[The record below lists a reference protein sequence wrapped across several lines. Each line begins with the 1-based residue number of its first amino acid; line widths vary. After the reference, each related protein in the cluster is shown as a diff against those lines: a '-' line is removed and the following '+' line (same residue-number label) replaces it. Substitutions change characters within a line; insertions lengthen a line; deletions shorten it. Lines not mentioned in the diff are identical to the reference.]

1 MVIAALLNLAVTYSP
16 MLTDTTNILQRAFTG
31 SLLLAV
37 SLSSAFAAGKDGPST
52 YQVEVLI
59 FAVNDAAALASE
71 GWPEI
76 NETAGNGQFLYIT
89 SPEAGGKAAP
99 AAPTGKEAVVKK
111 PAAPTY
117 QFLGHDQF
125 KLATSIAKLKKN
137 PRYEVLLHT
146 AWRQPAIDLK
156 DETAVFVFDGMTEPE
171 HPVDPL
177 PEPPTEAPGGAATTP
192 PPAPVAPTHSAG
204 ELGNPDPHA
213 PRFSGTVKLALG
225 QYLHV
230 ALDLYYRKGI
240 SRVCSVDAS
249 GKEVLTAHN
258 ALQSFHLNEIRRIK
272 TGEVNYFDHPVFG
285 ALVLIASAEKN
296 KAGDVEKETVGA
308 DSPAPKVMPDD

>member
-1 MVIAALLNLAVTYSP
+1 
-16 MLTDTTNILQRAFTG
+16 MLTDTTNILQRAFSG
-31 SLLLAV
+31 SFLLAV

-59 FAVNDAAALASE
+59 FAVNDAAALARES
-71 GWPEI
+71 WPEMY
-76 NETAGNGQFLYIT
+76 ETAGSGQFLYIT
-89 SPEAGGKAAP
+89 AAEAGGKAAP
-99 AAPTGKEAVVKK
+99 AAPVNKDVVVKK
-111 PAAPTY
+111 PAAPMY

-137 PRYEVLLHT
+137 PHYEVLLHT

-156 DETAVFVFDGMTEPE
+156 DETAVFVFDGMTEAE

-177 PEPPTEAPGGAATTP
+177 PSADAATG
-192 PPAPVAPTHSAG
+192 APTAPPVPQSAS
-204 ELGNPDPHA
+204 ETQNFDPHA

-230 ALDLYYRKGI
+230 ALDLYYRKEM
-240 SRVCSVDAS
+240 SRVGSVDAS
-249 GKEVLTAHN
+249 GKEVLTTHN

>member
-1 MVIAALLNLAVTYSP
+1 MVIAAIQNLAVTYPP
-16 MLTDTTNILQRAFTG
+16 MLTDTINILQRFITG
-31 SLLLAV
+31 SLLLGCCA
-37 SLSSAFAAGKDGPST
+37 SNAFAAGKDGPST

-59 FAVNDAAALASE
+59 FAVNDAAALATES
-71 GWPEI
+71 WPELY
-76 NETAGNGQFLYIT
+76 ETAGTGQFLYIT
-89 SPEAGGKAAP
+89 AADAGGKAAP
-99 AAPTGKEAVVKK
+99 AAPAGKDVANKK
-111 PAAPTY
+111 PAVATY

-177 PEPPTEAPGGAATTP
+177 PAAETTAGVPTTTP
-192 PPAPVAPTHSAG
+192 APAAQVQSAG
-204 ELGNPDPHA
+204 DSGNPDPHA

-230 ALDLYYRKGI
+230 ALDLFYRKDM
-240 SRVCSVDAS
+240 SRIGSVDAS
-249 GKEVLTAHN
+249 GKEILATHN
-258 ALQSFHLNEIRRIK
+258 ALQSFRLNEIRRIK
-272 TGEVNYFDHPVFG
+272 IGEVNYFDHPVFG
-285 ALVLIASAEKN
+285 ALVLIASAEKT
-296 KAGDVEKETVGA
+296 KAADVEKETVGA
-308 DSPAPKVMPDD
+308 DSPAPQVLPED

>member
-1 MVIAALLNLAVTYSP
+1 
-16 MLTDTTNILQRAFTG
+16 MLTDTTNILQRAFSG
-31 SLLLAV
+31 SLLLAL

-71 GWPEI
+71 SWPEMY
-76 NETAGNGQFLYIT
+76 ETAGSGQFLYIT
-89 SPEAGGKAAP
+89 AAEAGAKTAP
-99 AAPTGKEAVVKK
+99 AAPVNPAVPVNKDVVAKK

-117 QFLGHDQF
+117 QFLGRDQF
-125 KLATSIAKLKKN
+125 KLAASIAKLKKN
-137 PRYEVLLHT
+137 PHYEVLLHT

-156 DETAVFVFDGMTEPE
+156 DETAVFVFDGMTEAE

-177 PEPPTEAPGGAATTP
+177 PSADGTTG
-192 PPAPVAPTHSAG
+192 APTAPPVPQSAS
-204 ELGNPDPHA
+204 ETQNFDPHA

-230 ALDLYYRKGI
+230 ALDLYYRKEI
-240 SRVCSVDAS
+240 SRAGSVDAS
-249 GKEVLTAHN
+249 GKEILTAHN

>member
-1 MVIAALLNLAVTYSP
+1 
-16 MLTDTTNILQRAFTG
+16 MLTDKNKFPQRAITVGF
-31 SLLLAV
+31 LLGL

-52 YQVEVLI
+52 YQVEVLL

-71 GWPEI
+71 SWPEFY
-76 NETAGNGQFLYIT
+76 ETGSAGQFLYVT
-89 SPEAGGKAAP
+89 AAEADEKTTPASKDAP
-99 AAPTGKEAVVKK
+99 KKK
-111 PAAPTY
+111 PAVLSY

-156 DETAVFVFDGMTEPE
+156 DETAVYVFDGMTEPE
-171 HPVDPL
+171 HPVEPL
-177 PEPPTEAPGGAATTP
+177 PVPSAEAASGAPTP
-192 PPAPVAPTHSAG
+192 PPTTPAPAAPTHVEAG
-204 ELGNPDPHA
+204 EAANPEPRA

-230 ALDLYYRKGI
+230 AVDLYYRKNM
-240 SRVCSVDAS
+240 SRVGSVDAS
-249 GKEVLTAHN
+249 GNEVLTTHN
-258 ALQSFHLNEIRRIK
+258 ALQSFHLSEIRRIK
-272 TGEVNYFDHPVFG
+272 VGEVHYFDHPVFG
-285 ALVLIASAEKN
+285 ALVLIASAEKT

-308 DSPAPKVMPDD
+308 DSPAPLVLPDD